1 MNPRTLFRTVAVA
14 EALTWAFLLTGMF
27 FKYIVRTTEALVPPA
42 GALHGFVF
50 LCFLVSTAFVWI
62 NQRWSLGTALLGF
75 ASAVIPFAT
84 VPYERWLERRGQLN
98 GTWRLAPG
106 GEAPG
111 NPAEKLQ
118 AGVLR
123 APVVAALIAVAGI
136 AVVFTL
142 LLIVG
147 PPVPSS

>member
-27 FKYIVRTTEALVPPA
+27 FKYIARTTEALVPPA

-50 LCFLVSTAFVWI
+50 LCFLASTAFVWI
-62 NQRWSLGTALLGF
+62 NQRWSLRTGLLGF

-84 VPYERWLERRGQLN
+84 VPFERWLERKGQLD

-106 GEAPG
+106 REAPG

-123 APVVAALIAVAGI
+123 APVVAAVIAVAGI
-136 AVVFTL
+136 AAVFTL
-142 LLIVG
+142 LLIIG